1 MQGKYSQITIV
12 SLPPMRTAQYVMVSP
27 YPENDVTAH
36 MQLWAKLNEVPEP
49 YRRLGW
55 DFPVVSEEQKD
66 HFGLRGYVC
75 AVVLPDCFEPKTPPE
90 AFPAARLDVI
100 PADTYAKI
108 TVRDPFADP
117 FVSIPEAYERL
128 HEFAGGEYAVSS
140 WEGRICFEEEREE
153 DGEAVLDIYHP
164 VK

>member
-1 MQGKYSQITIV
+1 M
-12 SLPPMRTAQYVMVSP
+12 
-27 YPENDVTAH
+27 
-36 MQLWAKLNEVPEP
+36 
-49 YRRLGW
+49 
-55 DFPVVSEEQKD
+55 SEEQKD